1 MDITWKAT
9 ASGEIQTPYRPQPS
23 KYTLYQTKIL
33 SSKTPINVLQ
43 SEETRELIIVKDGL
57 PARMHLGM
65 ERSINLCA
73 ATYTITSTDEF
84 KKAINHKYIP
94 KKQALSA
101 ILVREPIMQSPF
113 LNTYLGSGFE
123 SRIYILM
130 DVHHIKDR
138 RNGIKGIAA
147 KVCDYKIDL
156 PKGQEEKILKDIKL
170 GIMYDSIAAGRNLI
184 AGIRTVKEK
193 CPNLEKIVIL
203 SVYATYNGCE
213 RIAQTCNDIGLD
225 LEIFCMHELLEASP
239 INEYDSFYPRWNI
252 CKEDEATMKDFYGEG
267 YNKICVGGDW
277 SANTLGC
284 EQALDVFIQQLEDI
298 DVDPKRFGLE
308 VSKKG

>member
-1 MDITWKAT
+1 MDITWT
-9 ASGEIQTPYRPQPS
+9 TITSGEIQTPYKPQPS

-33 SSKTPINVLQ
+33 SSNTPINVLQ
-43 SEETRELIIVKDGL
+43 SEETRELIIAKDGL

-65 ERSINLCA
+65 ERGINLCA
-73 ATYTITSTDEF
+73 ATYTIASTDEF

-123 SRIYILM
+123 SRVYILM
-130 DVHHIKDR
+130 GVHHIKDEQ
-138 RNGIKGIAA
+138 NGIKGIAA

-156 PKGQEEKILKDIKL
+156 PQGQEDKILKDIKL

-184 AGIRTVKEK
+184 AGIKTLKEK
-193 CPNLEKIVIL
+193 FPNLEKITIL

-213 RIAQTCNDIGLD
+213 RIAQTCSSMGLD

-252 CKEDEATMKDFYGEG
+252 CKEDEAIMRDFYGEG

-277 SANTLGC
+277 SANTLGY
-284 EQALDVFIQQLEDI
+284 EQAQDVFIKQLKDI
-298 DVDPKRFGLE
+298 NVDPKKFGLE
-308 VSKKG
+308 APQEG